1 MMKRMNE
8 SRTLPQARA
17 TMLEASPPRNAAAG
31 TAGRSRGATHATRRE
46 ALESAPARG
55 SGRPGRDRWGE
66 QPGNRSQAATVAAPR
81 SPLVHEGEQSLCLDP
96 WEHSVCAVGNGC
108 VKRLRLG

>member
-66 QPGNRSQAATVAAPR
+66 QPGKTGPKPQRWLPQEAPLFTRGSSHALNRGALLT
-81 SPLVHEGEQSLCLDP
+81 
-96 WEHSVCAVGNGC
+96 
-108 VKRLRLG
+108 